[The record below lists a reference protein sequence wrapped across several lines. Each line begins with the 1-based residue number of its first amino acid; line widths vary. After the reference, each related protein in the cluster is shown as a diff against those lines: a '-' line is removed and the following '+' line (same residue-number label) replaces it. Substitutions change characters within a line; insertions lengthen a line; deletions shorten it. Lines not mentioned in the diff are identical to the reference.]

1 MMSYSKLACL
11 ALFAGIVSVTA
22 LSQANAQSHPEYIN
36 LRPVAAALY
45 MPDEGPAPHIAFMV
59 AHRTANNMGTL
70 ACSELSR
77 RGFMVL
83 CWNTR
88 FVNNETIVN
97 WEETALDVKR
107 AMEFVRAQPG
117 IDTVILLGHSGG
129 SPLMGFYQAV
139 AENGLSFCRGPN
151 KLVQCNDELA
161 DLVPADAMFFPD
173 AHPGNGVQ
181 ALHGLNPSLSIVDEK
196 IVVDSSLDP
205 FSPDNGFNPD
215 GASYY
220 SDEFRDRFH
229 AAQSRVMNAKI
240 SEVEALRARIDA
252 GHHIYPDDDIV
263 LLPFDAQA
271 GAARLD
277 AFDPTVPETM
287 VTAEAR
293 KFMRNDGTIAM
304 QIAKSV
310 MLPKPQQAET
320 NRTFR
325 GVKVLTT
332 TSFLSANSVRST
344 HATDGIDHCST
355 NASTNCAIANI
366 RVPTLI
372 AAMGAYNHIR
382 FQEIMYEDSPAEDKD
397 FIVIEGAVHGYT
409 PCGPCG
415 TTPGQYSNSAKNLFD
430 YAAEWANARF

>member
-1 MMSYSKLACL
+1 MRYSR
-11 ALFAGIVSVTA
+11 FAFLGLLVGHLSVAAAGDTR
-22 LSQANAQSHPEYIN
+22 AQSHPEYIS
-36 LRPVAAALY
+36 LRPVSAALY
-45 MPDEGPAPHIAFMV
+45 MPDEGPAPHIAFLV
-59 AHRTANNMGTL
+59 AHRTANNLGTL
-70 ACSELSR
+70 ACSELSK
-77 RGFMVL
+77 RGFMTL

-107 AMEFVRAQPG
+107 AMEFARAQPG

-129 SPLMGFYQAV
+129 SPLMSFYQAV

-151 KLVQCNDELA
+151 KLVQCGDELA
-161 DLVPADAMFFPD
+161 GLVPADAMFFPD

-181 ALHGLNPSLSIVDEK
+181 ALHGLNPSLSIVDGK
-196 IVVDSSLDP
+196 IVVDPSLDP
-205 FSPDNGFNPD
+205 FSPENGFNPD
-215 GASYY
+215 GASHY
-220 SDEFRDRFH
+220 SDAFRDRYH
-229 AAQSRVMNAKI
+229 AAQSAVMNAKI
-240 SEVEALRARIDA
+240 AEIEALRARIDA
-252 GHHIYPDDDIV
+252 GDHIYPDDDIV

-277 AFDPTVPETM
+277 AFDATVPETM
-287 VTAEAR
+287 VTAQPR
-293 KFMRNDGTIAM
+293 KFLRNDGTIVT

-310 MLPKPQQAET
+310 MLPKPRQAKT
-320 NRTFR
+320 NLMFE

-344 HATDGIDHCST
+344 HAMDGIDHCST

-366 RVPTLI
+366 RAPTLI

-382 FQEIMYEDSPAEDKD
+382 FQEIMYEESPAADKD

-409 PCGPCG
+409 PCVPCE

-430 YAAEWANARF
+430 YVADWANARF

>member
-1 MMSYSKLACL
+1 MMSSSR
-11 ALFAGIVSVTA
+11 FVQTA
-22 LSQANAQSHPEYIN
+22 LVAGLLSVPGLGELKAQSHPEYIN
-36 LRPVAAALY
+36 LRPVSAALY

-59 AHRTANNMGTL
+59 AHRTANNLGTL
-70 ACSELSR
+70 ACSELSK

-107 AMEFVRAQPG
+107 AMEFARAQPG

-129 SPLMGFYQAV
+129 SPLMSFYQAV

-151 KLVQCNDELA
+151 KLTQCSDELA
-161 DLVPADAMFFPD
+161 GLMPADAMFFPD

-181 ALHGLNPSLSIVDEK
+181 ALHGLNPSLSIVDGK

-205 FSPDNGFNPD
+205 FSAENGFNPN
-215 GASYY
+215 GASHY
-220 SDEFRDRFH
+220 SDEFRDRYH
-229 AAQSRVMNAKI
+229 AAQSAVMNAKI
-240 SEVEALRARIDA
+240 AEVEALRARIDN
-252 GHHIYPDDDIV
+252 GDHIYPDDDVV

-287 VTAEAR
+287 VTEQPR
-293 KFMRNDGTIAM
+293 KFIRNDGSIAM

-310 MLPKPQQAET
+310 MLPKPRQAKT
-320 NRTFR
+320 NLTFE
-325 GVKVLTT
+325 GVKLLTT
-332 TSFLSANSVRST
+332 TSFLSANSVRSS
-344 HATDGIDHCST
+344 HAMDAIDHCTT

-409 PCGPCG
+409 PCGPCE

-430 YAAEWANARF
+430 YTAEWANARF

>member
-1 MMSYSKLACL
+1 MNYAKSAYFS
-11 ALFAGIVSVTA
+11 LFAGL
-22 LSQANAQSHPEYIN
+22 LSIAMLSEASAQSRPEYIS
-36 LRPVAAALY
+36 LRPVSAALY
-45 MPDEGPAPHIAFMV
+45 MPDEGPAPHIAFLV
-59 AHRTANNMGTL
+59 AHRTANNLGTL
-70 ACSELSR
+70 ACTELSK

-107 AMEFVRAQPG
+107 AMEFARAQPG

-129 SPLMGFYQAV
+129 SPLMSFYQAV

-151 KLVQCNDELA
+151 KLVQCGDELA
-161 DLVPADAMFFPD
+161 GLTPADAMFFPD

-181 ALHGLNPSLSIVDEK
+181 ALHGLNPSLSNIDGKIAVDP
-196 IVVDSSLDP
+196 SLDP
-205 FSPDNGFNPD
+205 FSPENGFNPD
-215 GASYY
+215 GASHY
-220 SDEFRDRFH
+220 SDEFRDRYY

-240 SEVEALRARIDA
+240 AEVEALRARIDA
-252 GHHIYPDDDIV
+252 GDHIYPDDDIV

-277 AFDPTVPETM
+277 AFDPTIEETM
-287 VTAEAR
+287 VTAQPR
-293 KFMRNDGTIAM
+293 KFLRNDGTIVM

-310 MLPKPQQAET
+310 MLPKPGQAET
-320 NRTFR
+320 NRTFE

-344 HATDGIDHCST
+344 HAMEGIDHCST

-366 RVPTLI
+366 RAPTLI

-382 FQEIMYEDSPAEDKD
+382 FQEIMYEDSPAADKD
-397 FIVIEGAVHGYT
+397 FIVVEGAVHGYT
-409 PCGPCG
+409 PCVPCE

-430 YAAEWANARF
+430 YVAEWANARF